1 MTSCHNNMH
10 MYNISAACEC
20 NTGTGALDDIC
31 DRASGQCQCKANYG
45 GRQCY
50 ECRDGYWY
58 YPDCDGE

>member
-1 MTSCHNNMH
+1 MSLKF
-10 MYNISAACEC
+10 AACEC

-31 DRASGQCQCKANYG
+31 DRATGQCQCKANYG